1 MRKHRT
7 TDLGR
12 DAALHGLAQFRDP
25 VVLTRIG
32 TVAIPL
38 YLTVMIGLSVGTL
51 AAACLVM
58 LAGFVASTEFSRP
71 DTYVERLVRAR
82 AARRR
87 DDTEPVTGEQ

>member
-7 TDLGR
+7 TYLGR

-51 AAACLVM
+51 AAA
-58 LAGFVASTEFSRP
+58 
-71 DTYVERLVRAR
+71 
-82 AARRR
+82 
-87 DDTEPVTGEQ
+87 